1 MSYYFIA
8 NIKIKNLDEY
18 KKYLNEASEIFS
30 KYNGKYLAVDDKPQI
45 LEGKWNYTRTVLI
58 EFKSK
63 EDFEMWYNSDDYQRI
78 LKYRL
83 KASECDTILVSGDN
97 K

>member
-1 MSYYFIA
+1 MSHYFIA
-8 NIKIKNLDEY
+8 NIKINDSDEY
-18 KKYLNEASEIFS
+18 EKYLNEASEIFS
-30 KYNGKYLAVDDKPQI
+30 KFNGKYLAVDDKPEI

-58 EFKSK
+58 EFNSK
-63 EDFEMWYNSDDYQRI
+63 DDFEMWYNSDEYQRI

-83 KASECDTILVSGDN
+83 NASECDTILVSGDN